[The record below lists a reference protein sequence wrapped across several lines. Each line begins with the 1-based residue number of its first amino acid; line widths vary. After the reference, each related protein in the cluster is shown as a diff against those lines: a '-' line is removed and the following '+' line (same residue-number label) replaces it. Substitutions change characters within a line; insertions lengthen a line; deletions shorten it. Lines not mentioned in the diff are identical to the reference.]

1 VSLRP
6 SIAMMT
12 LAKVCGITRLEDGL
26 SAAAEGA
33 VAVGFIFWPNSP
45 RYIDPKKAR
54 EITEKLPPFVTPVG
68 VFVDTPPSEVERV
81 VRVVGLEVVQLH
93 GQELCSDYA
102 KIGVRLIKSVA
113 VGKKFS
119 REILTHVPENV
130 TVLLDA
136 HDPVRMGGTGQP
148 IDWTIGARIARE
160 RRVVLSGGLHPD
172 NVCEAIKVVA
182 PYAVD
187 VSSGVEDRPGIK
199 NHELVRAFMKA
210 IQR

>member
-1 VSLRP
+1 MSLRP
-6 SIAMMT
+6 SIVMMT
-12 LAKVCGITRLEDGL
+12 LVKVCGITRLEDGL

-33 VAVGFIFWPNSP
+33 VAVGFIFWPHSP

-81 VRVVGLEVVQLH
+81 ARVVGLEVVQLH
-93 GQELCSDYA
+93 GQELCSDYT

-113 VGKKFS
+113 VGEKFS
-119 REILTHVPENV
+119 RESLTHVPEDV

-136 HDPVRMGGTGQP
+136 HDPVRVGGTGQP

-160 RRVVLSGGLHPD
+160 RRVVLSGGLRPD